1 MTDKSS
7 KMLKRTFAK
16 VLHAVGKREGSAVHW
31 TVLHSSLRTP
41 PSWAVATASS
51 ARSEETCERA
61 GDLCCRSGFVLFL
74 FLFLFFFSLIAGT
87 ARKDKTEYSETQT
100 GKTPGLN
107 TMNLHCEWN
116 CLTKVLNWMLVY
128 MQMRYSQNFP
138 SERGWPLC
146 FDWNQWK
153 DILTPAAGGF
163 FK

>member
-41 PSWAVATASS
+41 PSWAEATASS
-51 ARSEETCERA
+51 ARSEGTQVVNKVRRDLRA
-61 GDLCCRSGFVLFL
+61 GRQDRRIKPKIHS
-74 FLFLFFFSLIAGT
+74 T
-87 ARKDKTEYSETQT
+87 TRKDKTEYSETQT
-100 GKTPGLN
+100 GIKTPGLN
-107 TMNLHCEWN
+107 TMNLCFEWN
-116 CLTKVLNWMLVY
+116 CLTKVLTWMFVY

-153 DILTPAAGGF
+153 DIRTPAAGGF